1 MRCAATPQNCT
12 SAAGLCSSFR
22 PRRKATTRKENRQ
35 RRPAELGSLGSEFDP
50 DLIRHCT
57 AHLAGVHAVR
67 TWSKVQSASPSELRT
82 LGKRGEPARSANSP
96 IVQQSRWMDV
106 GGSDM

>member
-1 MRCAATPQNCT
+1 MRCAAIPQNCT

-35 RRPAELGSLGSEFDP
+35 RRPAELGGLGSEFDP

-57 AHLAGVHAVR
+57 DRKSTRLNSSHLGISYAVFCL
-67 TWSKVQSASPSELRT
+67 KKKEPHQPLQLRQLRQFQAVFSGNYIPT
-82 LGKRGEPARSANSP
+82 P
-96 IVQQSRWMDV
+96 
-106 GGSDM
+106 